1 MSRVLLRFAMRSNSG
16 TTEDD
21 SNRIVYDNS
30 GFLETGMNGWTPFV
44 LAVKNRSH
52 NLAYVLIKAGANPN
66 SMYDPNNM
74 RENTDIANKK
84 TVLSELNAKSTKTD
98 FDNYIIRLIT
108 ISTDSSGPKVYPTF
122 DQFNGSIQV
131 ASGPSTSAKGDLLK
145 LLQQQDK
152 NPSYSRSQAAALVNA
167 NLQYINDADN
177 TGNNDTGRTAL
188 IWASQSHAPN
198 LVYALIVAGANP
210 TLNFVAATDRRGIPT
225 MYLDALQAA
234 YQQNMG
240 SPEDLYIID
249 VLTRAK
255 AEWES
260 TGTIN
265 PSNYR
270 PFLSG
275 GYRKN
280 TRKRRR
286 NRKSKSKRR

>member
-1 MSRVLLRFAMRSNSG
+1 MSQAMSLFNFARRSNSN
-16 TTEDD
+16 TTEGD
-21 SNRIVYDNS
+21 SNTIVNANLGS
-30 GFLETGMNGWTPFV
+30 LESAGGNGRTPFV
-44 LAVKNRSH
+44 WAVNNRSH

-66 SMYDPNNM
+66 AIYNN
-74 RENTDIANKK
+74 TK
-84 TVLSELNAKSTKTD
+84 TVLSELNAKSTKTN
-98 FDNYIIRLIT
+98 FDNYIIHLIT
-108 ISTDSSGPKVYPTF
+108 ISTGSSGPKEYPTF

-131 ASGPSTSAKGDLLK
+131 ASGPSTYAKGDLLK

-152 NPSYSRSQAAALVNA
+152 NPSYSLSQATALVNA

-188 IWASQSHAPN
+188 IWASQSRAPN

-210 TLNFVAATDRRGIPT
+210 TLNFVAATNPSGIPT

-234 YQQNMG
+234 YQQNKG

-260 TGTIN
+260 TGNIN

-270 PFLSG
+270 RFLSG